1 MSVTSKWELVL
12 DVALRIPP
20 LFLMDSVLNKSFLA
34 FLFPYDP
41 VMSWKQFGLWLTLM
55 SMFFVCGLCMFFM
68 SVRQLLDIYSYV
80 VNILSLSFSYWWNY
94 SFVNK
99 MNNEESADL
108 YAPEQKTLLQA
119 LDINNSEVYSNFF
132 AQFVFAWTFYIVW
145 ALRRAS
151 EDYGNF
157 LKSVIQTGI
166 HFSFISPIMIRG
178 FMRDSDLNYW
188 TPLLAMVYPAA
199 QISHD
204 FLSSAKS
211 LFFVC
216 RRTYAIVRIT
226 VSTIGLQAF
235 IEDQWNRLHVP
246 KVLRVFCIART
257 LYQITCYVSLPW
269 QERPPQLN
277 TTEDFITE
285 NGTLI
290 AQNLLVRS
298 CETVIALLGT
308 TSIVSFV
315 AHYVG
320 LFMAFCIGSNTEED
334 RNMGTVS
341 AILFFI
347 LALQTGLTGLDSD
360 KRLIRLY
367 RNFALLSTAI
377 LHFVHSM
384 VNPVLLTLSASRSVS
399 VQKHL
404 RALGMCLF
412 LIAFPT
418 VLVYYLWN
426 HHSASPWLLAVTA
439 FSIEVI
445 MKVLVSLT
453 VYTLFIIDAYRD
465 TFWEGLDDYVYYV
478 QSTGN
483 TIEFLFGIFLFC
495 NGGWI
500 MLFESGGAIRA
511 IMMCIHAYFNIFV
524 QAKEGWKVF
533 MKRRTAVNKINL
545 LKEATT
551 EELEAL
557 NDVCA
562 ICYQELKTARVTS
575 CNHFFHS
582 VCLRK
587 WLYVQDNCP
596 LCHKVLY
603 KTQENET
610 GPQTEE
616 NMDAANQNIVAD
628 DIPNNVHRRDAN
640 LRHNI
645 PRFRE

>member
-1 MSVTSKWELVL
+1 
-12 DVALRIPP
+12 
-20 LFLMDSVLNKSFLA
+20 
-34 FLFPYDP
+34 
-41 VMSWKQFGLWLTLM
+41 
-55 SMFFVCGLCMFFM
+55 
-68 SVRQLLDIYSYV
+68 
-80 VNILSLSFSYWWNY
+80 
-94 SFVNK
+94 
-99 MNNEESADL
+99 MNNEESTDL

-119 LDINNSEVYSNFF
+119 LNMNNSEVYSNFL
-132 AQFVFAWTFYIVW
+132 AQFIFAWTFYIVW
-145 ALRRAS
+145 ALRQSS
-151 EDYGNF
+151 EEYGNF
-157 LKSVIQTGI
+157 LKSAIQTGI

-178 FMRDSDLNYW
+178 FMKDSYFCYW
-188 TPLLAMVYPAA
+188 TPLLAVVYPMA

-204 FLSSAKS
+204 FFTSLKT

-216 RRTYAIVRIT
+216 RRTFAIIKIT
-226 VSTIGLQAF
+226 ISAIGLQAF

-246 KVLRVFCIART
+246 QVLRIFCLVRV
-257 LYQITCYVSLPW
+257 LYQISCYVSLPW

-277 TTEDFITE
+277 TTEDYSSE
-285 NGTLI
+285 NITLI

-308 TSIVSFV
+308 TSIISYI

-320 LFMAFCIGSNTEED
+320 LFMAACIGSNTEED

-347 LALQTGLTGLDSD
+347 LALQTGLTGLDAD
-360 KRLIRLY
+360 KRLIRLF

-384 VNPVLLTLSASRSVS
+384 VNPVLLTLSASRNVS
-399 VQKHL
+399 FQKHA
-404 RALGMCLF
+404 RALGMCSF
-412 LIAFPT
+412 LIVFPT
-418 VLVYYLWN
+418 CLVYYLWS

-453 VYTLFIIDAYRD
+453 VYLLFIIDAYRD
-465 TFWEGLDDYVYYV
+465 SFWEGLDDYVYYV

-483 TIEFLFGIFLFC
+483 TIEFIFGIFLFC

-500 MLFESGGAIRA
+500 MVFESGGAIRA

-545 LKEATT
+545 LKEATV

-562 ICYQELKTARVTS
+562 ICYQELKTARVTR

-596 LCHKVLY
+596 LCHKVIY
-603 KTQENET
+603 KSQENGTAAQSEA
-610 GPQTEE
+610 
-616 NMDAANQNIVAD
+616 NMDAANQNIVEENL
-628 DIPNNVHRRDAN
+628 PNNVQRRDRN
-640 LRHNI
+640 LQNNL
-645 PRFRE
+645 PRFQD